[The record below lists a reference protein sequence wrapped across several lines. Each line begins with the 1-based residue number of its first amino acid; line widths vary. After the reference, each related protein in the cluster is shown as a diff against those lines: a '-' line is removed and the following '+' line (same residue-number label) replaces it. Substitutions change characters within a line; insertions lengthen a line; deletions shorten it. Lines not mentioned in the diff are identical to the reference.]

1 MIEYCKNYS
10 KAAGSLW
17 NYYNDKQKS
26 GAVGYIIYSSRDS
39 KSKTKITGRL
49 EGNNIEKEIE
59 IVVRLML
66 TLMLILQ

>member
-1 MIEYCKNYS
+1 MIEYSKNYS

-39 KSKTKITGRL
+39 KSKTNITGRL